1 MAQDLADSAAH
12 ENLWTYDDVAQ
23 RWRVS
28 PRQVKRRIAGTS
40 LRPMDLGH
48 RTKRF
53 RPADVLRFEEE
64 LASAAAGA
72 GANTGGGRFSIA

>member
-1 MAQDLADSAAH
+1 MSAAH
-12 ENLWTYDDVAQ
+12 ENLWTYDDVAR

-28 PRQVKRRIAGTS
+28 TRQVKRRIAGTS

-64 LASAAAGA
+64 LA
-72 GANTGGGRFSIA
+72 GANTEAGRGRFSIA